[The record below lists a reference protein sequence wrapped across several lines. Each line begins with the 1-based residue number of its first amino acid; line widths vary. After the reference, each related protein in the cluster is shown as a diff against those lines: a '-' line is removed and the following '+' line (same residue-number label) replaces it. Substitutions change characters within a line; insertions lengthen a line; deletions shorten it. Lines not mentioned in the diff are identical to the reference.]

1 MKWDACEVV
10 YGQVFKKGW
19 DFEVESV
26 KGVDRKPN
34 KCAMDLK
41 S

>member
-19 DFEVESV
+19 AFEVESM
-26 KGVDRKPN
+26 KGVD
-34 KCAMDLK
+34 
-41 S
+41 